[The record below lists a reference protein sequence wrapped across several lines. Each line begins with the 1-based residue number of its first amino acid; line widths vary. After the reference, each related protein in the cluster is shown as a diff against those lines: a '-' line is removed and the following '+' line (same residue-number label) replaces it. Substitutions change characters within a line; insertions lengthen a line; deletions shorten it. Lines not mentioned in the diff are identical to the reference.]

1 MSRETTQLLSAIPGV
16 TDEAVAR
23 AFDPYVVEEFE
34 SDSPRWLKA
43 VEDVE
48 AKLDR
53 STPPWE
59 HWLAEDGTRT
69 TVQVRHRYDEK
80 WGRIRLDEE
89 LQGSRIGWFEWR
101 DRRMRARTIGHKRV
115 FQLWLAGVI
124 DWLKP
129 QSAAEVGF
137 GWGLQLLALSVQF
150 PHIRFRG
157 VELTNAGV
165 RAAHGFAADSATARL
180 LEGFV
185 PVRDSAA
192 IERLHLV
199 QGSAEALPLADKS
212 VDMVI
217 TVLALEQ
224 MERIRDRALR
234 ELARVARRHVVM
246 IEPFRDWNSDPRYRE
261 YIRRLDYWS
270 AGLEDLSAYG
280 LEPIAAQ
287 VDIPQKLTS
296 RAGLVV
302 ARVEGPGRPG

>member
-1 MSRETTQLLSAIPGV
+1 
-16 TDEAVAR
+16 
-23 AFDPYVVEEFE
+23 
-34 SDSPRWLKA
+34 
-43 VEDVE
+43 
-48 AKLDR
+48 
-53 STPPWE
+53 
-59 HWLAEDGTRT
+59 
-69 TVQVRHRYDEK
+69 
-80 WGRIRLDEE
+80 
-89 LQGSRIGWFEWR
+89 
-101 DRRMRARTIGHKRV
+101 MRARTIGHKRV

-165 RAAHGFAADSATARL
+165 RAAHGFAADPATARL

-302 ARVEGPGRPG
+302 ARVEGPGRRG